1 MADFWIGCG
10 IDFGYWRRRRECR
23 LGTMAG
29 TTIEP
34 ATAHDADFE
43 ERRKRR
49 LSMIDEKKRR
59 KSTFY
64 GGPGVAPGCVP
75 CACSGAS

>member
-1 MADFWIGCG
+1 
-10 IDFGYWRRRRECR
+10 
-23 LGTMAG
+23 MAG
-29 TTIEP
+29 TTME
-34 ATAHDADFE
+34 HDADFE

-64 GGPGVAPGCVP
+64 GGPGAAPGCVP
-75 CACSGAS
+75 APACSGAS